1 MSQKKPNNNIRCR
14 VTSCEYHCGDCDYC
28 SLNAISVEPCACKSS
43 GRAAEESM
51 CGSYHCC
58 K

>member
-1 MSQKKPNNNIRCR
+1 MAQKKPNSNIRCR

-28 SLNAISVEPCACKSS
+28 SLNAIQVEPCQCGKS
-43 GRAAEESM
+43 GRPADESM
-51 CGSYHCC
+51 CGSYHC